1 MELVPS
7 CDTDII
13 SMLKN
18 RDKRAVAVI
27 LEKYGD
33 QLYGFIFQQLNS
45 EQLASDALKKTLF
58 LVWETPIEQNKN
70 PKHFFIYLLRQAT
83 EVSAE
88 IQRSLMKPS

>member
-18 RDKRAVAVI
+18 RDQRAVAVI

-45 EQLASDALKKTLF
+45 EQLASDALKKTLS
-58 LVWETPIEQNKN
+58 LVWETPTVHYHN

-83 EVSAE
+83 KVSAE
-88 IQRSLMKPS
+88 TQRSLTKST

>member
-7 CDTDII
+7 CDTDIV

-18 RDKRAVAVI
+18 RDQRAVAVI

-45 EQLASDALKKTLF
+45 EQLASEALKKTLS
-58 LVWETPIEQNKN
+58 LVWETPTAQNKN
-70 PKHFFIYLLRQAT
+70 PEHFFIYLLRQAA

-88 IQRSLMKPS
+88 TQRSLIKSS